1 MDTQIRT
8 HTIMSWICN
17 TAGFYLTHVIC
28 RLKARFC
35 PPEQESGEDEAITG
49 VEKKKGGGIIKE
61 KQGGIVK
68 EKQAGLVKDE
78 TLQSFLEKTQNNKEW
93 ETTH

>member
-1 MDTQIRT
+1 LEQVLNPFTFR
-8 HTIMSWICN
+8 N
-17 TAGFYLTHVIC
+17 TAGFYLTHFIL

-35 PPEQESGEDEAITG
+35 PAEQENGEDEENTG

-61 KQGGIVK
+61 KQGGIIK
-68 EKQAGLVKDE
+68 EKQGGIVKDE

-93 ETTH
+93 ETIH